1 MVEESVYYPWQGP
14 EDPSKSRVLMLNSF
28 TGKKEPFVPQ
38 DGGNRVTWYICGPT
52 VYDSSHVGHASNYVR
67 FDVVRR
73 ILSDYFGYEVVVQMN
88 VTDIDDKIIKRA
100 NERQIPFNELG
111 RQYET
116 EFMEDMDRLNV
127 KRPDFLTRVT
137 EYMPEVVEYVERI
150 VKNGFA
156 YESAGSV
163 YFDTKAF
170 VAAGHSYGKLEP
182 WSVGDEKL
190 LAEGEGALTAGDES
204 VKRQKRSPG
213 DFVLWKKSKENE
225 PTWESPWGLG
235 RPGWHIECSAMAS
248 NVLGPVIDIHAGG
261 VDLRFPHHSNEV
273 AQAEAY
279 HGSHQ
284 WVNYFVHSGHLH
296 IEGSKMSKSLKN
308 FITIREC
315 LKRYNARQI
324 RLSFLAHRYDAPM
337 NYSEHAME
345 ESVNLDRTFIDFY
358 GSLKATLREISRKD
372 PKAHAI
378 RPKDI
383 EMELS
388 KELER
393 RQNSIHD
400 CFVDNFDTPGVLL
413 ELQNLVRSTN
423 AYMGSQGLDSN
434 KFLLERI
441 GRYLTKIF
449 WVVGLYNESV
459 GEIGYGDDGIDGG
472 QSRESAISPV
482 LDVLSEFR
490 DSVRALARQEKTEG
504 SRSILALSDK
514 VRDEVLPPL
523 GVRLEDRGTDQ
534 ASVWK
539 LEDAKALVM
548 ELERKRWA
556 EEKRREE
563 KERQKAA
570 KEAKLAGELEKGRLA
585 PELLFREGK
594 EYKGKYS
601 SFNEDGMPTKDAEGS
616 ELSKSALKSLA
627 KAKERQEKLHAKFLK
642 ASALDGSG

>member
-1 MVEESVYYPWQGP
+1 MAQEPVYYPWQGP
-14 EDPSKSRVLMLNSF
+14 EDPSKSRVMMLNSF
-28 TGKKEPFVPQ
+28 TGKKEPFVPR

-52 VYDSSHVGHASNYVR
+52 VYDSSHMGHASNYVR
-67 FDVVRR
+67 FDAVRR
-73 ILSDYFGYEVVVQMN
+73 ILTDYFGYDVVVQMN

-100 NERQIPFNELG
+100 NERHIPFNELG

-116 EFMEDMDRLNV
+116 EFMEDMDKLNV

-137 EYMPEVVEYVERI
+137 EYVPEVVEYVERI
-150 VKNGFA
+150 IRNGFA
-156 YESAGSV
+156 YESGGSV

-170 VAAGHSYGKLEP
+170 VAAGHNYGKLEP
-182 WSVGDEKL
+182 WSVGDEEL
-190 LAEGEGALTAGDES
+190 LAEGEGALTASDES
-204 VKRQKRSPG
+204 VKREKKSPG

-279 HGSHQ
+279 HNSHQ

-296 IEGSKMSKSLKN
+296 IEGAKMSKSLKN

-345 ESVNLDRTFIDFY
+345 ESVNLDRTFIDFF
-358 GSLKATLREISRKD
+358 GNLKATLREISRKD
-372 PKAHAI
+372 PRTHVA

-400 CFVDNFDTPGVLL
+400 CLVDNFDTPGALL

-423 AYMGSQGLDSN
+423 AYIGTQGLDSN

-449 WVVGLYNESV
+449 RVVGLCSEGI
-459 GEIGYGDDGIDGG
+459 GEIGYGDDGAGNG
-472 QSRESAISPV
+472 QSRESAIGPM

-490 DSVRALARQEKTEG
+490 DSVRKLARQEKTDG
-504 SRSILALSDK
+504 SKAILTLSDK

-523 GVRLEDRGTDQ
+523 GVRLEDRGTEQ

-548 ELERKRWA
+548 ELERKRQA

-570 KEAKLAGELEKGRLA
+570 KEAKLAEELEKGRLA
-585 PELLFREGK
+585 PELLFKEGK
-594 EYKGKYS
+594 EHKGKYS
-601 SFNEDGMPTKDAEGS
+601 SFNEDGMPSKDAKGN

-627 KAKERQEKLHAKFLK
+627 KARERQEKLHAKFLK
-642 ASALDGSG
+642 ANAVNGGG